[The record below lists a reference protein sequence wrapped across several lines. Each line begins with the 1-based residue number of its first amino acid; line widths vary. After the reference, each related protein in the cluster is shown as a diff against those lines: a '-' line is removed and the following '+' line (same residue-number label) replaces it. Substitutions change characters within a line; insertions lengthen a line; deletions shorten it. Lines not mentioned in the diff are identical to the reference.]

1 MKHHNCYT
9 GIVLM
14 VIALLGIF
22 TSCASVQRTEH
33 NEQTHVVKTDS
44 AGSEQT
50 HAAEVKDQTV
60 NIDSMITAAI
70 QRTREELARQ
80 EHEHEITTE
89 TLTETIDSLGR
100 IVRQQQ
106 RVTDRTLSRQ
116 EQQRIDRM
124 EQAFSLQLHRAIEEH
139 DSLWNDRFARFR
151 STMTDSVQ
159 SVRDLLLQRS
169 ASNPLTWWQQIRIHL
184 ANILLWAIFFLAA
197 FFSIRRRWK
206 K

>member
-1 MKHHNCYT
+1 MTHHHFYT

-14 VIALLGIF
+14 VIALLGIC

-33 NEQTHVVKTDS
+33 TQQTHVVRTDS

-50 HAAEVKDQTV
+50 HTTEVKHQTV

-80 EHEHEITTE
+80 EQEHEITTE
-89 TLTETIDSLGR
+89 TLTETIDSLGH

-184 ANILLWAIFFLAA
+184 ANTLLWAIFFLAA
-197 FFSIRRRWK
+197 AFAIRRWR
-206 K
+206 

>member
-1 MKHHNCYT
+1 MTHHT
-9 GIVLM
+9 HIVLM

-33 NEQTHVVKTDS
+33 TQQTHVVKTDS

-70 QRTREELARQ
+70 ERTREELARQ
-80 EHEHEITTE
+80 EQEHEITTE

-197 FFSIRRRWK
+197 FFSIRRWK
-206 K
+206 KRE

>member
-1 MKHHNCYT
+1 
-9 GIVLM
+9 M

-70 QRTREELARQ
+70 ERTREELARQ
-80 EHEHEITTE
+80 EQEHEITTE

-197 FFSIRRRWK
+197 FFSIRRWK
-206 K
+206 KRE

>member
-1 MKHHNCYT
+1 
-9 GIVLM
+9 M

-33 NEQTHVVKTDS
+33 TQQTHVVKTDS

-70 QRTREELARQ
+70 ERTREELARQ
-80 EHEHEITTE
+80 EQEHEITTE

-197 FFSIRRRWK
+197 FFSIRRWK
-206 K
+206 KRE